1 MHKILYVEDNFQNY
15 RLVMRFLTLEKQ
27 QYDITQAPTGNDG
40 LRLAKELKPDLILMD
55 INLPDIDGVEV
66 TRQIKA
72 MPELKHIP
80 VVALTANAMVGDQER
95 FLSAGCDAYLR
106 KPMSRADLHGVLIK
120 YLANGHV
127 PAPADGKPAEAKPA
141 ENKPADMRGI
151 ENRPTDIKRTDA
163 RLTAV
168 KLDMRPADAV
178 PVEQKPLD
186 SKPIAAD

>member
-1 MHKILYVEDNFQNY
+1 MHKILYVEDNFQNF

-27 QYDITQAPTGNDG
+27 QYDITQAPTGTDG

-127 PAPADGKPAEAKPA
+127 PATADAPAKD
-141 ENKPADMRGI
+141 NKGI
-151 ENRPTDIKRTDA
+151 ETRPTDIKRTDA
-163 RLTAV
+163 RMMAV
-168 KLDMRPADAV
+168 KLDARPADAG
-178 PVEQKPLD
+178 PIESKPLD
-186 SKPIAAD
+186 SNPMAAD